1 MIPYIKLQFVF
12 IESGCSYTKITRA
25 ALMPMRKMYITHIIM
40 GGIIDDVMFKTIID
54 IPIHTP

>member
-1 MIPYIKLQFVF
+1 
-12 IESGCSYTKITRA
+12 
-25 ALMPMRKMYITHIIM
+25 MPMRKIYITHIIM